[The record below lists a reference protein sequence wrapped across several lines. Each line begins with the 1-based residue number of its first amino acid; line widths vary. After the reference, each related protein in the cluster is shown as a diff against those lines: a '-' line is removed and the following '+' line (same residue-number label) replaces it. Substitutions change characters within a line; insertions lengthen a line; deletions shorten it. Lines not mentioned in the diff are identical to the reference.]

1 MASLSAKYRAFVSE
15 PMGKKDV
22 TEIAGIS
29 EQLGSRLKGQGY
41 EKVRIFSDC
50 RQLPLDSDFSG
61 SPWFFSL
68 LQANSMLG
76 QLLVMK
82 KDKRMFTDWVK
93 DTFDATIEEAEAIY
107 SCLLEWCGNFLS

>member
-50 RQLPLDSDFSG
+50 R
-61 SPWFFSL
+61 
-68 LQANSMLG
+68 
-76 QLLVMK
+76 
-82 KDKRMFTDWVK
+82 
-93 DTFDATIEEAEAIY
+93 
-107 SCLLEWCGNFLS
+107 